1 MRGLKATRR
10 TKGVGYDLAPFP
22 GLQVAWMVLQG
33 EVDQVCAPATTRAFV
48 NATGSA
54 RVFSLSNVGHGFAVP
69 RIWSHSSS
77 KPPEPLRTR
86 PGSTTRHARQ
96 SPKARICPSSKY
108 LRVLPRELA
117 IIVTGDGGWAE
128 LDKTVA
134 AGVAAAGIPTI
145 GLSSLRYFWTPR
157 TPDAAATDLGRIITH
172 YTAAWHIDRVIV
184 IGYSFGAD
192 ALPFMVNRLEPA
204 VRERIAHV
212 ALLGLESTA
221 AFEFHLAEWV
231 GRSAGEQFP
240 TVPEVDRLL
249 VPTTCVQG
257 AREEDSACRLIRNTR
272 ARVVTVGVGRHF
284 SGEYGQL
291 VDVIL
296 QAR

>member
-1 MRGLKATRR
+1 VPRNWEPQFVEAYRAIADATRQHYQPR
-10 TKGVGYDLAPFP
+10 ASVPEVQDLP
-22 GLQVAWMVLQG
+22 LVEVL
-33 EVDQVCAPATTRAFV
+33 ATA
-48 NATGSA
+48 
-54 RVFSLSNVGHGFAVP
+54 AVEG
-69 RIWSHSSS
+69 
-77 KPPEPLRTR
+77 K
-86 PGSTTRHARQ
+86 
-96 SPKARICPSSKY
+96 
-108 LRVLPRELA
+108 ELA
-117 IIVTGDGGWAE
+117 IILTGDGGWAE

-134 AGVAAAGIPTI
+134 AGLAAAGIPTV

-172 YTAAWHIDRVIV
+172 YTAAWHKDRVIV

-192 ALPFMVNRLEPA
+192 VLPFLVNRLEPA
-204 VRERIAHV
+204 VRERIANV
-212 ALLGLESTA
+212 ALLGLETTA

-257 AREEDSACRLIRNTR
+257 AREEDSACPLIRNPR
-272 ARVVTVGVGRHF
+272 VRVVPVGVGHHF